1 MAGQNLSDSC
11 ADRSILFY
19 TEIMQRYFIPPFG
32 SHDENTDRLV
42 WLVLLRWLMILGQI
56 TVVAVGTQL
65 LFIPFA
71 IAPWMILSSLGLGM
85 VNAMVCKS
93 LHHPLK
99 KEWRETQLLG
109 VLLLDM
115 VHFLFFMALTQGIQN
130 PFYPLIFVHVTLSAI
145 LLPTGY
151 AWAYLTVMGAGIYVM
166 NPVVYVFNEQ
176 GTYIR
181 TSALVSW
188 GIQMF
193 VILANWMLAAAVSRH
208 RLRYQ
213 QRWEKLQ
220 RQQMHLQKVHLLG
233 ALGAGVAHEFASPL
247 NTLRLR
253 LDRLYRKAPETLITD
268 IQAARKALQQSE
280 ERLQALAALPTQ
292 ADLQALTP
300 IDPTAIILPLWE
312 QWKAKHP
319 RIQWTLAQQMPHSLQ
334 LTVPPLLLEHTVNNL
349 IKNAVKALSSECSD
363 GEQEAVLS
371 SNPPQIILQL
381 EQTNQTLCLAV
392 HDNGPGWPDVILKHL
407 GEPFL
412 TTAADGTGLGL
423 YTVFMLA
430 QSMGGELKLIPHS
443 PKGASARLCLPM
455 TPH

>member
-1 MAGQNLSDSC
+1 MAGQNLNDGC

-19 TEIMQRYFIPPFG
+19 TETMQRYFIPPFG

-71 IAPWMILSSLGLGM
+71 IAPWMILSSLGLGI

-220 RQQMHLQKVHLLG
+220 HQQMHLQKVHLLG

-253 LDRLYRKAPETLITD
+253 LDRLYRKSPEALIPD

-292 ADLQALTP
+292 ADLQALAP
-300 IDPTAIILPLWE
+300 IDPTTVVLPLWE
-312 QWKAKHP
+312 QWQRKHP
-319 RIQWTLAQQMPHSLQ
+319 HIQWTLAQHWPQPLQ

-349 IKNAVKALSSECSD
+349 IKNAVKAVSASD
-363 GEQEAVLS
+363 I
-371 SNPPQIILQL
+371 PHITLQL
-381 EQTNQTLCLAV
+381 EQNNQTLCLAV

-412 TTAADGTGLGL
+412 TTAAEGTGLGL

-443 PKGASARLCLPM
+443 PKGASAQLCLPI
-455 TPH
+455 TPFPKH